1 MIKLNINIIV
11 LLIYLSYITG
21 IVGYSITY
29 TKDLFLSLTP
39 LHLLFSFFLI
49 IISHNE
55 NKKDLFRVF
64 IPIYLYG
71 FLIELIGTNTGYIF
85 GEYSYGDTLGLKI
98 LETPIIMG
106 INWLILIYSSYSLVI
121 SIKNKYI
128 RTVLASLI
136 MLLLD
141 FIIEPIAVKFDFW
154 YWQEEFV
161 PMQNYIAWFIS
172 SLPAHYY
179 INNLSFIVNRK
190 VGINL
195 LIAQLIFFVFLILIH
210 S

>member
-128 RTVLASLI
+128 RIVLASLI